1 MLYVKLLILVP
12 LITVVFQMYN
22 YAVSRQGEERQRVCR
37 GLGIGLLSI
46 GIVSL
51 VFRGQLYVFAGLI
64 MIMIGFR
71 LVAHGLDRLDKK
83 IYIDRYS
90 DSSSD

>member
-1 MLYVKLLILVP
+1 MLFVKLLILVP

-22 YAVSRQGEERQRVCR
+22 YAVSRQAEERQKVCR
-37 GLGIGLLSI
+37 GLGIGLLSL

-51 VFRGQLYVFAGLI
+51 VFRGHLFVFAGLI
-64 MIMIGFR
+64 MMMVGFR